1 MLRLSNLARW
11 SLVLA
16 ATAAIS
22 VSCGGRASLT
32 PLVPPTP
39 APSTEPSPTP
49 SPVAKAT
56 PASGDEPAA
65 AAGTAISPTP
75 RPTAAPAATPGEA
88 KEYDSDRNLQM
99 LFSGPEHTL
108 RTTLDGMIA
117 AARNRDLSQVPALV
131 DLMSFLRRGEVSF
144 ELVDILAQL
153 TGRTGE
159 EGLGDLRDWHEWLGK
174 RQDEYLPPESYARWK
189 TTLFSTLIDP
199 RYEEF
204 LGPAAVEARV
214 DIRELMWGG
223 VPPDGIP
230 DLQNAPAIPGSEA
243 EYLASDDR
251 VFGVSING
259 EHRAYPLRI
268 MNPHEMANDVLGGE
282 PIALAY

>member
-1 MLRLSNLARW
+1 MSKRKYLARW

-16 ATAAIS
+16 ASTLIS
-22 VSCGGRASLT
+22 LSCGGRASPT

-39 APSTEPSPTP
+39 APSPTP
-49 SPVAKAT
+49 SPVTVAT
-56 PASGDEPAA
+56 PALGEEPTAA
-65 AAGTAISPTP
+65 ARTSASPTP
-75 RPTAAPAATPGEA
+75 GATAAPSATPEEA
-88 KEYDSDRNLQM
+88 KEYDSDRNLQL
-99 LFSGPEHTL
+99 LFSGPEHRV
-108 RTTLDGMIA
+108 RTTMAGLIA

-131 DLMSFLRRGEVSF
+131 DLMRFLPQGTVYF

-153 TGRTGE
+153 TGRTGD
-159 EGLGDLRDWHEWLGK
+159 EGIGDMRDWHEWLGN
-174 RQDEYLPPESYARWK
+174 RQDEYLPPEGYARWK

-204 LGPAAVEARV
+204 LGPAAAEARV

-243 EYLASDDR
+243 DYLSPDDR

>member
-1 MLRLSNLARW
+1 MSRWRDLTRW

-16 ATAAIS
+16 AMAVVS

-39 APSTEPSPTP
+39 APTAEPSPTP

-56 PASGDEPAA
+56 PALGDESTAA
-65 AAGTAISPTP
+65 ARTAVSPTP
-75 RPTAAPAATPGEA
+75 RATAAPAATLE
-88 KEYDSDRNLQM
+88 KQEYDSDRNLQM
-99 LFSGPEHTL
+99 LFSGPAHTL

-117 AARNRDLSQVPALV
+117 AAKNRDLSQVPALV
-131 DLMSFLRRGEVSF
+131 DLMRFIPRGEVSF

-174 RQDEYLPPESYARWK
+174 RQDKYLPPESYARWK

-204 LGPAAVEARV
+204 LGPAAVEARI
-214 DIRELMWGG
+214 DLRELMWGG

-243 EYLASDDR
+243 EYLAAEDR

-282 PIALAY
+282 QIALAY